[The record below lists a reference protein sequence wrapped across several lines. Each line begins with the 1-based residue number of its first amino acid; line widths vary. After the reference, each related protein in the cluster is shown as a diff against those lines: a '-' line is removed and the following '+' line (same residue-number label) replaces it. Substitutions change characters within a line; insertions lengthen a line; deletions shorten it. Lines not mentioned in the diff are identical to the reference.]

1 MTSAPGTRT
10 DRELL
15 RSSGAL
21 LLGGLV
27 VSTAVTALFHPGG
40 NEDVHEDVFARYAA
54 SGAWEWVH
62 FAQFVGVL
70 ASLAGLVVLH
80 LVLRSRAPRLSAFAA
95 GMTVAT
101 AAVWAALQAVDGVT
115 LKQAVDAWVAADGP
129 ERAIRLGDAE
139 VVRWTE
145 WGLQSYFR
153 VTLGAA
159 LLLFGATILV
169 TRALAAWT
177 GWMAALAGLVSV
189 AVGIDVAYRGLQ
201 SGFQE
206 LAVPGFLLAML
217 ALGIGVLVSG
227 RREGE
232 PAAGAGTPQPGAVRR
247 S

>member
-21 LLGGLV
+21 LLGGFLFSTV
-27 VSTAVTALFHPGG
+27 VTMLFHPGG
-40 NEDVHEDVFARYAA
+40 NEDVHEDIFARYAA

-62 FAQFVGVL
+62 FAQFIGVL
-70 ASLAGLVVLH
+70 AALGGLVVLH
-80 LVLRSRAPRLSAFAA
+80 QVLRPRAPRLSAFAA
-95 GMTVAT
+95 GTTVAT

-129 ERAIRLGDAE
+129 ERAVRLGDAE

-153 VTLGAA
+153 VTLGVA
-159 LLLFGATILV
+159 LLLFGVTILT

-177 GWMAALAGLVSV
+177 GWVAVLAGLVSV
-189 AVGIDVAYRGLQ
+189 AVGVDVAYSGLE
-201 SGFQE
+201 SSFQE
-206 LAVPGFLLAML
+206 IAVPGFQVVML
-217 ALGIGVLVSG
+217 ALAVGVLVSARG
-227 RREGE
+227 ERE
-232 PAAGAGTPQPGAVRR
+232 PTVA
-247 S
+247 

>member
-21 LLGGLV
+21 LLGGFLFSTV
-27 VSTAVTALFHPGG
+27 VTVLFHPGG
-40 NEDVHEDVFARYAA
+40 NEDVHEDIFARYAA

-62 FAQFVGVL
+62 FAQFIGVL
-70 ASLAGLVVLH
+70 AALGGLVVLH
-80 LVLRSRAPRLSAFAA
+80 QVLRPRAPRLSAFAA
-95 GMTVAT
+95 GTTVAT

-129 ERAIRLGDAE
+129 ERAVRLGDAE

-153 VTLGAA
+153 VTLGVA
-159 LLLFGATILV
+159 LLLFGVTILT

-177 GWMAALAGLVSV
+177 GWVAVLAGLVSV
-189 AVGIDVAYRGLQ
+189 AVGVDVAYSGLE
-201 SGFQE
+201 SSFQE
-206 LAVPGFLLAML
+206 IAVPGFQVVML
-217 ALGIGVLVSG
+217 ALAVGVLVSARG
-227 RREGE
+227 ERE
-232 PAAGAGTPQPGAVRR
+232 PTVA
-247 S
+247 